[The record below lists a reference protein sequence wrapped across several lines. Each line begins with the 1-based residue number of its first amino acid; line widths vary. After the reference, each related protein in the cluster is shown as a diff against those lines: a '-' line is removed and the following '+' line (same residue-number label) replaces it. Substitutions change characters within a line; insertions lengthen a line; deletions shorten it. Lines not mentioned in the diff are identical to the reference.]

1 MECTPKPLALR
12 AREAAKLLNICQKTL
27 WFWTKS
33 GIVPHVR
40 VGRAVLY
47 PVDQLQDW
55 LRQQAARQQGQT
67 AEQGGQDN
75 GNAL

>member
-47 PVDQLQDW
+47 PVDQLQEW
-55 LRQQAARQQGQT
+55 LREQAVRQQAAA
-67 AEQGGQDN
+67 AEQEGQGDDN
-75 GNAL
+75 SQ